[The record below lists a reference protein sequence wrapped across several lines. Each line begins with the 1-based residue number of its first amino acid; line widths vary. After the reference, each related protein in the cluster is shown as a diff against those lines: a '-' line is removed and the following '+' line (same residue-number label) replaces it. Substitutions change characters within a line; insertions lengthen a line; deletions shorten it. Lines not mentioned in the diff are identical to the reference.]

1 MVYYS
6 FLLRNMQQEIQL
18 LAESV
23 VKLILKNRDTRYVSA
38 IALDGDKLRID
49 YSNGYNQKIE
59 VPKITKETIITADNT
74 DSRIEEIKN
83 DIQKEIAQLSKENVR
98 FSTKTHKKYLTEL
111 NKAKEELGCEI
122 NKRLD
127 SEIQQTVA
135 KYFNIA
141 ADDKKELLALFT
153 ELESKLVALIDK
165 AVSNIEVKDGTDG
178 KDADEEKIIKEL
190 SLILKEEIAKELQ
203 KGLEEI
209 KSSIPKVK
217 DGVDGRDADEE
228 AIFLRLE
235 RKLELALLN
244 IKVRDGKDGRDG
256 RDANEEEI
264 KASLKEA
271 LLLVIDNYKTE
282 ITFKLDEELER
293 KEAELKTAILDI
305 IKEQIALI
313 PKAQDGR
320 DGIDGQDADE
330 ELIKEQVLTEI
341 NLLISQKLI
350 TTESNLKELIF
361 DLVSQIKAPKGDKG
375 DPGESIKG
383 EPGESIKGDKGN
395 GIKSAEIDPMGEL
408 IIHTDE
414 KKIRAGKVGITNIFG
429 GSGGGTIKYTNTAPT
444 PFALGGIEKGT
455 RFKDVDLRTLFTK
468 LMYGWEFPEF
478 TAFSIKL
485 SGVALENQLE
495 IGATITGGTYTA
507 DWTIAN
513 TELLAENSIV
523 IEQDS
528 VVLLENLSNN
538 SPIDLT
544 LDDITRTEPSTINFT
559 ISAYDTTG
567 VSFAKHLS
575 VSFMYRIYYGEGVE
589 NIILKDPVTLED
601 YPNPLMAFR
610 ETKLVNTIIGTEY
623 HFPEAPNIPDALP
636 YKWLCCPKAFG
647 ELGTHYIFC
656 DLITDIAMVFAD
668 KEEITITNEYDL
680 EIPYYCYRT
689 ENKIFG
695 EFIMKVKNG

>member
-1 MVYYS
+1 
-6 FLLRNMQQEIQL
+6 MQQEIQL

-38 IALDGDKLRID
+38 IAFDGDKLRID

-74 DSRIEEIKN
+74 DSRIEKIKN
-83 DIQKEIAQLSKENVR
+83 DIRKEIAQLSKENVR

-127 SEIQQTVA
+127 GEIQQTAA

-141 ADDKKELLALFT
+141 TDDKKELLALLN
-153 ELESKLVALIDK
+153 ELEQRLISLIDK
-165 AVSNIEVKDGTDG
+165 AIGNIEVKDGTNG

-190 SLILKEEIAKELQ
+190 SLTLKEELAKELQ

-209 KSSIPKVK
+209 KSSIPEVK
-217 DGVDGRDADEE
+217 DGADGKDADEE

-264 KASLKEA
+264 KARLKEA

-282 ITFKLDEELER
+282 ITLKLDEELKR
-293 KEAELKTAILDI
+293 KEEELKAAILDI
-305 IKEQIALI
+305 IREQISLI

-361 DLVSQIKAPKGDKG
+361 DLVSQIKAPKGEKG

-383 EPGESIKGDKGN
+383 DPGESIKGDKGN
-395 GIKSAEIDPMGEL
+395 GIKSAEIDPTGEL

-414 KKIRAGKVGITNIFG
+414 KKIRAGKVSITNIFG
-429 GSGGGTIKYTNTAPT
+429 GGGGTIKYTNTAPT

-495 IGATITGGTYTA
+495 VGATITGGTYTA

-544 LDDITRTEPSTINFT
+544 LDDITKTEPAATRFT

-575 VSFMYRIYYGEGVE
+575 VSFMYRIYYGEGDE
-589 NIILKDPVTLED
+589 DIIDASD
-601 YPNPLMAFR
+601 NPLDILRKNPLTPSIFD
-610 ETKLVNTIIGTEY
+610 IEY
-623 HFPEAPNIPDALP
+623 DFVYAPPTPGVWA
-636 YKWLCCPKAFG
+636 YRWFAYPKIWEG
-647 ELGTHYIFC
+647 DYIFYNT
-656 DLITDIAMVFAD
+656 DTDIVMPFTETQEV
-668 KEEITITNEYDL
+668 TIKNEFGL
-680 EIPYYCYRT
+680 EIPYLVYRST
-689 ENKIFG
+689 NELYG
-695 EFIMKVKNG
+695 EFKMRVKLK

>member
-1 MVYYS
+1 
-6 FLLRNMQQEIQL
+6 MQQEIQL

-83 DIQKEIAQLSKENVR
+83 DIRKEIAQLSKENVR

-127 SEIQQTVA
+127 GEIKQTAA

-190 SLILKEEIAKELQ
+190 SLTFKEELAKELQ

-209 KSSIPKVK
+209 KSSIPEVK

-256 RDANEEEI
+256 QDANEEEI
-264 KASLKEA
+264 KARLKEA

-282 ITFKLDEELER
+282 ITLKLDEELKR
-293 KEAELKTAILDI
+293 KEAELKVAILDI
-305 IKEQIALI
+305 IREQISLI

-330 ELIKEQVLTEI
+330 ELIKEQILTEI

-361 DLVSQIKAPKGDKG
+361 DLVSQIKVPKGDKG

-383 EPGESIKGDKGN
+383 DPGESIKGDKGN

-414 KKIRAGKVGITNIFG
+414 KKIRAGKVGITNIFSG
-429 GSGGGTIKYTNTAPT
+429 GGGGTIKYTNTAPT

-478 TAFSIKL
+478 TAFSINL

-507 DWTIAN
+507 DWVIAN

-523 IEQDS
+523 IERDNI
-528 VVLLENLSNN
+528 VLLENLPNN

-544 LDDITRTEPSTINFT
+544 LDDITKTEPTATCFT

-567 VSFAKHLS
+567 VSFAKYLS
-575 VSFMYRIYYGEGVE
+575 VSFMYKIYYGEGAE
-589 NIILKDPVTLED
+589 NIILTDPITLEK
-601 YPNPLMAFR
+601 YPNPLLAFR
-610 ETKLVNTIIGTEY
+610 ETRLVNTIIGTEY

-656 DLITDIAMVFAD
+656 DLITDIAIVFAD

-680 EIPYYCYRT
+680 KIPYYCYRT

>member
-1 MVYYS
+1 
-6 FLLRNMQQEIQL
+6 MQQEIQL

-23 VKLILKNRDTRYVSA
+23 VKLILKSRDTRYVSA
-38 IALDGDKLRID
+38 IALDGDKLRIN
-49 YSNGYNQKIE
+49 YSNGYHQKIE
-59 VPKITKETIITADNT
+59 VPKITKETIIAADNT

-83 DIQKEIAQLSKENVR
+83 DIQKEIAQLLKENAR

-111 NKAKEELGCEI
+111 NKAKEKLGCEI

-127 SEIQQTVA
+127 GEIKQTAA
-135 KYFNIA
+135 KYFNIV

-153 ELESKLVALIDK
+153 ELELKLVALIDK
-165 AVSNIEVKDGTDG
+165 AVSNINVKDGIDG
-178 KDADEEKIIKEL
+178 KDADEDKIIKEL
-190 SLILKEEIAKELQ
+190 SLILKEELVKELQ

-209 KSSIPKVK
+209 KSAIPEVK
-217 DGVDGRDADEE
+217 DGIDGRDADEE
-228 AIFLRLE
+228 AIFLKLE

-264 KASLKEA
+264 KVRLKEA

-282 ITFKLDEELER
+282 ITLKLDEELKR
-293 KEAELKTAILDI
+293 KEAELKVAILDI
-305 IKEQIALI
+305 IREQISLI

-375 DPGESIKG
+375 DQGESIKG
-383 EPGESIKGDKGN
+383 DPGESIKGDKGN

-414 KKIRAGKVGITNIFG
+414 KKIRAGKVAITNIFG
-429 GSGGGTIKYTNTAPT
+429 GGGGGTIKYTNTAPT

-485 SGVALENQLE
+485 GDKALENQLE
-495 IGATITGGTYTA
+495 IGAMITGGTYTA

-513 TELLAENSIV
+513 TELLSENSIV
-523 IEQDS
+523 IEQDGIS
-528 VVLLENLSNN
+528 LAKDLPNN
-538 SPIDLT
+538 SPIDLIF
-544 LDDITRTEPSTINFT
+544 DDAAFIIKTEPSSINFT

-575 VSFMYRIYYGEGVE
+575 VSFMYRIYYGEGDE
-589 NIILKDPVTLED
+589 DIIDASD
-601 YPNPLMAFR
+601 NPLDILRANPL
-610 ETKLVNTIIGTEY
+610 TDTLLNNEY
-623 HFPEAPNIPDALP
+623 YFPEAPDIQGVWA
-636 YKWLCCPKAFG
+636 YRWFAYPKAWG
-647 ELGTHYIFC
+647 DNYIFY
-656 DLITDIAMVFAD
+656 DINTDIAIIFA
-668 KEEITITNEYDL
+668 EVREVTIKNEFGL
-680 EIPYYCYRT
+680 EIPYFVYRT
-689 ENKIFG
+689 ENQLF
-695 EFIMKVKNG
+695 EAFTMRVKSI